1 MTDRVE
7 PAMMT
12 LNRVALNDF
21 VMLPVSRDMISY
33 LARKAS
39 EVIRC
44 EPHVTTSSLNRHGQP
59 TPPSTPPMNPA
70 DSLPPLPSLEAFI
83 SSLVSRSQV
92 QVPTLMTSLV
102 FLARLRARLPP
113 VAKGMRCTVHRIFL
127 ASLILA
133 AKNLNDSSPKNKHW
147 ARYTIVK
154 GYDGFGFS
162 LAEVNLMERQ
172 LLFLLDWD
180 TRVNEKDLFEHFEPF
195 LAPIRK
201 RYEMQQEQEDELS
214 SHREWLVT
222 TTNVSNTVL
231 ADYLTSL
238 RWRLQETLANRLR
251 RQNKETRTDARRV
264 REGVSK
270 RTPAIHVSTSCSIH
284 SSPRSSI
291 DDVDRSGSYQRL
303 RVSQHRQIN
312 NRSIS
317 PPSIKDVPGLS
328 RADTYNSLSSRSSSL
343 APSSR
348 GTPASL
354 STCSSSL
361 GDEFMVADCGHS
373 PAASTLSCSYVNVQA
388 VRPESK
394 YLHEESQPS
403 KKVKMAGSIG
413 GGAGGLVARFLA
425 SAAGTYMGGRMARP
439 LA

>member
-1 MTDRVE
+1 M
-7 PAMMT
+7 AS

-59 TPPSTPPMNPA
+59 TPPSTPPMDPA
-70 DSLPPLPSLEAFI
+70 DNLPPLPSLEAFI

-147 ARYTIVK
+147 ARYTVVK

-172 LLFLLDWD
+172 LLFLLDWE
-180 TRVNEKDLFEHFEPF
+180 TRVNEEDLFEHFEPF
-195 LAPIRK
+195 LAPIRR
-201 RYEMQQEQEDELS
+201 RYEMQQQEREDEMN
-214 SHREWLVT
+214 SHREWLVET
-222 TTNVSNTVL
+222 ANISDTVL
-231 ADYLTSL
+231 ADYLTSF
-238 RWRLQETLANRLR
+238 RWRLQEALANRLR
-251 RQNKETRTDARRV
+251 RQKQEPRADARRM

-270 RTPAIHVSTSCSIH
+270 RTPAIHVS
-284 SSPRSSI
+284 SSSSVHGSPMSSI
-291 DDVDRSGSYQRL
+291 DDVERTGNSHYQRL
-303 RVSQHRQIN
+303 RVSQYRQMN

-317 PPSIKDVPGLS
+317 PPSVKDVPGLS

-361 GDEFMVADCGHS
+361 GDEFMIADCGHS
-373 PAASTLSCSYVNVQA
+373 PAASTLSYSYVNVQP

-394 YLHEESQPS
+394 YLQEESHQPS

-413 GGAGGLVARFLA
+413 GSAGGLVARFLA

>member
-1 MTDRVE
+1 MMDRMDM
-7 PAMMT
+7 AS

-59 TPPSTPPMNPA
+59 TPPSTPPMDPA
-70 DSLPPLPSLEAFI
+70 DNLPPLPSLEAFI

-147 ARYTIVK
+147 ARYTVVK

-172 LLFLLDWD
+172 LLFLLDWE
-180 TRVNEKDLFEHFEPF
+180 TRVNEEDLFEHFEPF
-195 LAPIRK
+195 LAPIRR
-201 RYEMQQEQEDELS
+201 RYEMQQQEREDEMN
-214 SHREWLVT
+214 SHREW
-222 TTNVSNTVL
+222 
-231 ADYLTSL
+231 
-238 RWRLQETLANRLR
+238 WRLQEALANRLR
-251 RQNKETRTDARRV
+251 RQKQEPRADARRM

-270 RTPAIHVSTSCSIH
+270 RTPAIHVS
-284 SSPRSSI
+284 SSSSVHGSPMSSI
-291 DDVDRSGSYQRL
+291 DDVERTGNAHYQRL
-303 RVSQHRQIN
+303 RVSQYRQMN

-317 PPSIKDVPGLS
+317 PPSVKDVPGLS

-361 GDEFMVADCGHS
+361 GDEFMIADCGHS
-373 PAASTLSCSYVNVQA
+373 PAASTLSYSYVNVQP

-394 YLHEESQPS
+394 YLQEESHQPS

-413 GGAGGLVARFLA
+413 GSAGGLVARFLA